1 MFSYEDRMLAVKT
14 YYKCNK
20 NLIAVYNELGYPSPN
35 ALRGW
40 INEYETNRNL
50 HKNSRKKP
58 RYTQEQIDKA
68 VSFCLSHDNNISNT
82 VKVLGYPS
90 RMILAKWMQE
100 HGYFDKCIKPS
111 CQKKKKTSKIFYRTK
126 KTGVVRFVERDA
138 RLCGCCKIWMQHI
151 GFRELEKNYYGRK
164 RYISK

>member
-1 MFSYEDRMLAVKT
+1 MFSYEDRMFAVKT

-20 NLIAVYNELGYPSPN
+20 NIIAVDKELGYPSPN

-40 INEYETNRNL
+40 INEYETNGNL
-50 HKNSRKKP
+50 HKDSRKKP

-100 HGYFDKCIKPS
+100 QGHFNKCIITS
-111 CQKKKKTSKIFYRTK
+111 CQKRKNRVKYSI
-126 KTGVVRFVERDA
+126 
-138 RLCGCCKIWMQHI
+138 
-151 GFRELEKNYYGRK
+151 ELKNK
-164 RYISK
+164 HCQSC